1 MNTLYIFLALTAAI
15 FIAVT
20 ALLILLS
27 HLESNLAD
35 AEVDAGS

>member
-1 MNTLYIFLALTAAI
+1 MNNLYIFLALTAAI

-27 HLESNLAD
+27 RLESNLAD